1 MWRRRERTRHR
12 INLRILSDPCSGD
25 LTKLTKA
32 ASVSSVSASWEGSV
46 EQIVDPPYRQAE
58 TEADVPAWD
67 ACTAELIEWFG
78 TAQFPKEPFYLAPW
92 IRVGDP
98 VKFCASLQADAQAGP
113 AGPRARTG
121 AFQSDLA
128 RLRTFCLK
136 ADF

>member
-1 MWRRRERTRHR
+1 MEKLRENTTSE
-12 INLRILSDPCSGD
+12 LP
-25 LTKLTKA
+25 TKLTEG

-46 EQIVDPPYRQAE
+46 EEIVDPTPWLAE
-58 TEADVPAWD
+58 TEADVPTWD
-67 ACTAELIEWFG
+67 ASTVELIEWLG

-128 RLRTFCLK
+128 RLRTFCLRRIS
-136 ADF
+136 